1 MLTRKTL
8 FKIFAVALVPY
19 LALSQT
25 LEPTLFNKI
34 EIHGNKKV
42 QTREIIS
49 AISEAIKSN
58 TEPDEK
64 IENIKQSILNF
75 YIYNGFFFASVDSI
89 KPDKGKLKI
98 FITEGE
104 RARIGKIEIKG
115 NEILSSDEIREMLGF
130 KGGEIFSGQ
139 TLKEKINKIL
149 DRYANLGH
157 PLAEVEIENINFE
170 GKEFV
175 NFTLNINEGKLIK
188 IDQVEIQGNN
198 ITKEDFI
205 LREAKIKKGEIYREE
220 KIKQVRKRLTKLGLF
235 ETVYEP
241 EIFFT
246 DTTSGI
252 LIKIKEGRMNSFDGI
267 IGYIPQDGSSRGYL
281 TGYINILLKNLFGSG
296 RKFGTRWNAE
306 TKETQEFELSYFEPY
321 IFNFP
326 VNAEISFYQRK
337 QDSTYV
343 VRRPQ
348 INFDFELTKSE
359 KASEIFKASFYIS
372 QISIIPTAT
381 EFITQ
386 PIYESRTLNL
396 GFGLF
401 YDSRDD
407 ANFPSSGIYF
417 SSSYELGNKKILGP
431 EKSLAPETKV
441 NSTVNKFRL
450 SLDFY
455 FNFEKILKSVFVPKF
470 NAVIITGSG
479 IDESDA
485 FRFGGTKTL
494 RGYREKEFLATRA
507 IWSNFEN
514 RFRFSD
520 DVMLFNFIDVGYIYH
535 PALFPRIM
543 NSFEA
548 IRYGYGLG
556 VKFETR
562 IGKLNLIYALGKGDS
577 FKTGKIHIGIESE
590 F

>member
-1 MLTRKTL
+1 MSTRKTL
-8 FKIFAVALVPY
+8 FKIFAIAFTHY

-25 LEPTLFNKI
+25 LEPTSFKKI
-34 EIHGNKKV
+34 EIHGNKKI

-49 AISEAIKSN
+49 AISEAIRSN
-58 TEPDEK
+58 IEPNEK
-64 IENIKQSILNF
+64 IENIKQSILNL

-89 KPDKGKLKI
+89 KPDKEKLKI

-130 KGGEIFSGQ
+130 KDGEIFSGQ

-149 DRYANLGH
+149 DRYANLGY
-157 PLAEVEIENINFE
+157 PLAEVEIENLNFE
-170 GKEFV
+170 GREFV
-175 NFTLNINEGKLIK
+175 NFTININEGKLIK
-188 IDQVEIQGNN
+188 IDQIKIQGNN
-198 ITKEDFI
+198 VTKEDFI
-205 LREAKIKKGEIYREE
+205 LRETKIKKGEIYREE

-252 LIKIKEGRMNSFDGI
+252 LIKVKEGKMNSFDGI

-326 VNAEISFYQRK
+326 INAEISFYQRK

-348 INFDFELTKSE
+348 INLDFELTRSE
-359 KASEIFKASFYIS
+359 KASEIFKASLYIS
-372 QISIIPTAT
+372 QTSIIPTAT

-386 PIYESRTLNL
+386 QIYESRTLNL
-396 GFGLF
+396 GFGLL

-407 ANFPSSGIYF
+407 VNFPSSGIYF

-431 EKSLAPETKV
+431 EKLIAPETKV

-455 FNFEKILKSVFVPKF
+455 FNFEKILKSIFVPKF
-470 NAVIITGSG
+470 NAVIITGFG
-479 IDESDA
+479 IDESDV

-514 RFRFSD
+514 RFRFSND
-520 DVMLFNFIDVGYIYH
+520 IVLFNFIDVGYIYR
-535 PALFPRIM
+535 PVLFPRIM
-543 NSFEA
+543 NSFES
-548 IRYGYGLG
+548 IRYGYGFG
-556 VKFETR
+556 VRFETR